1 MYKLYFKLFN
11 IKIKQLKEI
20 NLYTNIIISL
30 KEYFYLLNIFNNN
43 WISSCTFTFN
53 KKSEEIYKSQKC
65 EEKKN
70 QIKFFVPGCLEES
83 LLSPEE
89 QVLRKKI
96 DDKNI
101 YKNDEVYWYL
111 KYIFKIKYSC
121 VDNDRKKRNESL
133 PKFLANNILSYIHF
147 QKYVKISHI
156 LEQKESNEQNYYII
170 IYNYFLFYCLI
181 E

>member
-1 MYKLYFKLFN
+1 MEMYKLFFKLFN

-70 QIKFFVPGCLEES
+70 KIKFFVT
-83 LLSPEE
+83 
-89 QVLRKKI
+89 V
-96 DDKNI
+96 
-101 YKNDEVYWYL
+101 
-111 KYIFKIKYSC
+111 
-121 VDNDRKKRNESL
+121 
-133 PKFLANNILSYIHF
+133 
-147 QKYVKISHI
+147 
-156 LEQKESNEQNYYII
+156 
-170 IYNYFLFYCLI
+170 
-181 E
+181 